1 MEPINL
7 KLVFVDG
14 TEKNVVAVAA
24 DLVAF
29 EQHFDKSVSTLQN
42 DVRLTYLFWM
52 CWHVLKRTGETKQD
66 FEKFIETVSGV
77 VIGDDEKK

>member
-14 TEKNVVAVAA
+14 TEKNVTAVAA

-52 CWHVLKRTGETKQD
+52 CWHVLKRTGETKQEFD
-66 FEKFIETVSGV
+66 KFIETVSGV
-77 VIGDDEKK
+77 VIGDDQKK